1 MAGPLWVCSE
11 SVEGVRRFPGF
22 HGVCEMYSVVL
33 LVALSGSADVVELGG
48 HKSCKGCS
56 GAVVVEKA
64 SCNGCCGGHKLFDRS
79 SKSCNGCCGGHKL
92 FDRSSK
98 SCNGCNGGH
107 KLFNRS
113 SKSCSGCNGCTG
125 GSAAPMAE
133 PKKEDKKVEPKKAA

>member
-1 MAGPLWVCSE
+1 
-11 SVEGVRRFPGF
+11 
-22 HGVCEMYSVVL
+22 MYSVVL

-64 SCNGCCGGHKLFDRS
+64 
-79 SKSCNGCCGGHKL
+79 SCNGCCGGHKL